1 MGSELRPSRSRLPRS
16 TPYGGA
22 HARPS
27 LPLTKGLML
36 AKVSPLYEGAHAC
49 QSLPL
54 PPYEG
59 GDLEGVKRRLND
71 PSSTVPPTQRNADT
85 CAARVPSPNSAYG
98 SGCAVANS
106 WVSLSPAV
114 RRRSLRAGLLLSRPQ
129 GTAIS
134 RLASTIGSA
143 SVISS
148 RSGSGCCALP
158 IGRCLNG
165 WTISQGRSRRLREAG
180 GAGPREP
187 SNPL

>member
-1 MGSELRPSRSRLPRS
+1 
-16 TPYGGA
+16 
-22 HARPS
+22 
-27 LPLTKGLML
+27 ML

-114 RRRSLRAGLLLSRPQ
+114 RRRSLRVGLLLSRRDSHFEAREYDRERQ
-129 GTAIS
+129 RYIESLGIRVLRFTNREVFE
-134 RLASTIGSA
+134 RLDDLARGIA
-143 SVISS
+143 
-148 RSGSGCCALP
+148 AF
-158 IGRCLNG
+158 
-165 WTISQGRSRRLREAG
+165 AG
-180 GAGPREP
+180 GRRGGTP
-187 SNPL
+187 